1 MAKKTKE
8 VAVSKA
14 MLPKTKAPI
23 KTKEKKEREIVRA
36 IVKVEPRFPLKTQH
50 TAEQTLDKF
59 TEDALKVYGSYVVE
73 QRAVADFRDGLKPV
87 HRAVMW
93 SLAGLGLRPTEPFKK
108 SARTVGDA
116 IGKYHPHGDS
126 AAYDAMVTITNTVPP
141 FVAGQG
147 GFGSPSTPASAQRY
161 TEAKMSKYSDMFLMD
176 RDYLKVV
183 PYEPNFSNDAEMP
196 VYLPALLPS
205 LFFITNIPAPAYGV
219 KAGNPAFS
227 MKSVADVVIAM
238 LKGKEFSAKKLSDTL
253 QIYHPFGCLDVS
265 KDEEIEQLM
274 ATGKGKVTYA
284 PLVQT
289 DIKNRTIYLRSH
301 VPTTLA
307 SDESI
312 EKTLNKIAEL
322 DGVKA
327 AYNSPGKE
335 DKLAGPFGALA
346 VVECPKN
353 IDEDRFDEICHK
365 IDTMVRTSV
374 TYRLGIT
381 IRRKDAPNEF
391 RYLDYVSY
399 LKAWINYRI
408 KLEARLI
415 AYKLEQNEIALHL
428 NEVYL
433 FGINNLQELLKVLP
447 KILQADDPDA
457 KLAKHFKIPVE
468 DAKIILDRK
477 IRQLS
482 KMDADVL
489 KAKIK
494 GFKDEI
500 KQLKAEAKEPGLR
513 AAKDTEARVKAYL
526 KKPDETQPG
535 LPILME

>member
-1 MAKKTKE
+1 MAKATKTKE
-8 VAVSKA
+8 VVAPKGKA
-14 MLPKTKAPI
+14 LKTTKKVKKAD
-23 KTKEKKEREIVRA
+23 KEIVRS
-36 IVKVEPRFPLKTQH
+36 IVKVEPRFPLKTQD
-50 TAEQTLDKF
+50 TQAQTLDKF
-59 TEDALKVYGSYVVE
+59 TEGALRVYGSYVVE

-87 HRAVMW
+87 HRAVLW
-93 SLAGLGLRPTEPFKK
+93 SLAGLGLRSNQPFKK

-141 FVAGQG
+141 FVDGQG

-161 TEAKMSKYSDMFLMD
+161 TEARMSKYADTFLLD
-176 RDYLKVV
+176 PDYLKVV
-183 PYEPNFSNDAEMP
+183 PYEPNFSNDAEIP

-227 MKSVADVVIAM
+227 MKSVADVVINM
-238 LKGKEFSAKKLSDTL
+238 LKGKEYSGKKLSEML

-265 KDEEIEQLM
+265 KDSDIVELM
-274 ATGKGKVTYA
+274 ETGKGRVTYA
-284 PLVQT
+284 PLVET

-312 EKTLNKIAEL
+312 EKTLAKIAEI

-353 IDEDRFDEICHK
+353 LDEDSFDEICHK
-365 IDTMVRTSV
+365 VDNILRTSV

-381 IRRKDAPNEF
+381 IRRADAPNEF
-391 RYLDYVSY
+391 KYLNYVTY
-399 LKAWINYRI
+399 FNAWIKYRV
-408 KLEARLI
+408 KLEERLI
-415 AYKLEQNEIALHL
+415 AYKLESNEKALHL

-433 FGINNLQELLKVLP
+433 FGINNLQELLKILP
-447 KILQADDPDA
+447 KILVADDPDA

-482 KMDADVL
+482 KMDADTL
-489 KAKIK
+489 KEKIK
-494 GFKDEI
+494 GFKAEI
-500 KQLKAEAKEPGLR
+500 KTLKAEAKEPGLR

-526 KKPDETQPG
+526 KKPDITQPG
-535 LPILME
+535 LPILVE

>member
-1 MAKKTKE
+1 MAKKSKE

-14 MLPKTKAPI
+14 KPLKTTTKV
-23 KTKEKKEREIVRA
+23 KKSEKEKEVVRT
-36 IVKVEPRFPLKTQH
+36 IVKIEPRFPLKTQD
-50 TAEQTLDKF
+50 TKAQTLDEF
-59 TEDALKVYGSYVVE
+59 TEGALKVYGSYVVE

-87 HRAVMW
+87 HRAVLW
-93 SLAGLGLRPTEPFKK
+93 SLTGLGLRPTQPFKK

-141 FVAGQG
+141 FVDGQG

-161 TEAKMSKYSDMFLMD
+161 TEARMSKFADTFLLD
-176 RDYLKVV
+176 PDYLKVV
-183 PYEPNFSNDAEMP
+183 PYEPNFSNDDKIP

-227 MKSVADVVIAM
+227 MKSVADVVINM
-238 LKGKEFSAKKLSDTL
+238 LKGKEYTAKKLCDTL
-253 QIYHPFGCLDVS
+253 QIYHPFGCIDVS
-265 KDEEIEQLM
+265 KDEDIEMLM

-284 PLVQT
+284 PLVKS
-289 DIKNRTIYLRSH
+289 DIPKRTLYLQSH

-307 SDESI
+307 SEESI
-312 EKTLNKIAEL
+312 GKTLNKIADI

-327 AYNSPGKE
+327 AYNSPGKK
-335 DKLAGPFGALA
+335 DKNAGPFGALCTI
-346 VVECPKN
+346 ECPKSL
-353 IDEDRFDEICHK
+353 DEDRFDEICHK
-365 IDTMVRTSV
+365 VDNILRSSV
-374 TYRLGIT
+374 TYRLGVT
-381 IRRKDAPNEF
+381 IRRADAPNEF
-391 RYLDYVSY
+391 KYLDYVTY
-399 LKAWINYRI
+399 FKAWIKYRI
-408 KLEARLI
+408 KLEERLI
-415 AYKLEQNEIALHL
+415 AYKLEQNEKQLHL

-447 KILQADDPDA
+447 KILVADDPDA
-457 KLAKHFKIPVE
+457 KLAKHFKIPLE

-482 KMDADVL
+482 KMDADTL
-489 KAKIK
+489 KEKIK
-494 GFKDEI
+494 AFKAEI
-500 KQLKAEAKEPGLR
+500 KTLKAEAKEPGLR

-526 KKPDETQPG
+526 KKPDMTQPG
-535 LPILME
+535 LPILMA